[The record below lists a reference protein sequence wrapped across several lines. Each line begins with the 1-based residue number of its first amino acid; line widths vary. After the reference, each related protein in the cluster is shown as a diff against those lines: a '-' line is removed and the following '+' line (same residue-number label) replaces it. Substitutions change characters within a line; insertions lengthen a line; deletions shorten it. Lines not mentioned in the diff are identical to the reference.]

1 MWRPG
6 TTQALFA
13 TGFAQNGD
21 LKYYLMDVQQDTS
34 VPLAVL
40 GFPVAWSPDG
50 GTLIAAVGTQ
60 QDMANAQGFN
70 DVGVV
75 GSGPYTLSALTVDGQ
90 GSVHTT
96 VELTEHANTIPM
108 LGFVRT
114 A

>member
-1 MWRPG
+1 
-6 TTQALFA
+6 
-13 TGFAQNGD
+13 
-21 LKYYLMDVQQDTS
+21 
-34 VPLAVL
+34 
-40 GFPVAWSPDG
+40 
-50 GTLIAAVGTQ
+50 
-60 QDMANAQGFN
+60 
-70 DVGVV
+70 VV